1 MDALSFLLYLAEWGL
16 VGLILYYVIEALPM
30 PGWAKIAAQ
39 GCLIAIAIL
48 AIVMALVG
56 QRPATAHAPSLL
68 PGAGPGP
75 ASLIRP

>member
-1 MDALSFLLYLAEWGL
+1 MDAIAFLLYLAEWGL

-39 GCLIAIAIL
+39 GCLIVIAIM

-56 QRPATAHAPSLL
+56 QRPAVARVPSLL
-68 PGAGPGP
+68 PGAGPGVP
-75 ASLIRP
+75 SLIK